1 MQLFERL
8 PRRTD
13 LRDFISRTHSTS
25 PKWPILCRMGHKTL
39 TQSISPSV
47 THIQLWQVI
56 LQSVQGFWYRIRSK
70 ITFSYWLQVSPLTQW
85 WGTAL
90 PVIVS
95 VVDTS
100 VHWITIW
107 SRFLLRI
114 QLLTVCCLWLCVQ
127 SNLSIIVFIVSNM
140 QSSSFTMV
148 APEALLAVL
157 WQQRVAS
164 VYSQPRDSNHI
175 NYAQFMLDGTVIVG
189 NISQHFHC
197 FVMAYNIINKNICNI
212 HRCL

>member
-1 MQLFERL
+1 MQSRRPILGLLAVVKVMQLFEKL

-13 LRDFISRTHSTS
+13 LSDFISRTHSTS
-25 PKWPILCRMGHKTL
+25 PKWPVLCRMGRKTL

-85 WGTAL
+85 WGPWGTAL

-114 QLLTVCCLWLCVQ
+114 QLLTVCSLLFVTLCAEQ
-127 SNLSIIVFIVSNM
+127 F
-140 QSSSFTMV
+140 
-148 APEALLAVL
+148 
-157 WQQRVAS
+157 
-164 VYSQPRDSNHI
+164 I
-175 NYAQFMLDGTVIVG
+175 NY
-189 NISQHFHC
+189 
-197 FVMAYNIINKNICNI
+197 
-212 HRCL
+212 CLHSVQYAVE